1 MAVPPMQCSFLGRA
15 FPQPVRGP
23 PRGGGSPRDFKGLA
37 CCSVLARPSLWCP
50 PVDIPRTKKPRRQPW
65 ILAGLGVVA
74 LVGVTVGLSQ
84 LRSAAPTVERGSVW
98 LDTVKRGP
106 MLRQVK
112 GAGTLVPE
120 HSRWLTADTA
130 GRVERIHVRPG
141 APVEPDTLLMEL
153 SNPDVQLQALE
164 AERQLASA
172 EAELIALR
180 TTLETQRISQEA
192 TLASLEAEAAHA
204 GRQAEATVAL
214 LDRSFVPTLEAQQTK
229 EKAGE
234 LGTRLSLERKRL
246 AVLTSSTRE
255 QLAAQQGQIERLKA
269 VARFRRT
276 QVESMQVRAGEAGVL
291 TELPLELGQWVTP
304 GTVLAKVVKP
314 ERLKAELRIAET
326 QARDI
331 QIGQRAQVDTRNGV
345 VEGVVARV
353 APAAS
358 QGTVRVEITLP
369 GELPRGAR
377 PDLTVEGTVELERL
391 GEVLSVGR
399 PAGAQPHSTMALF
412 RLLPGSDEAVRVPVQ
427 LGRGSVNSIEVVQ
440 GLTEGDQVVLS
451 DMTAWD
457 AVDRVRVR

>member
-1 MAVPPMQCSFLGRA
+1 
-15 FPQPVRGP
+15 
-23 PRGGGSPRDFKGLA
+23 
-37 CCSVLARPSLWCP
+37 
-50 PVDIPRTKKPRRQPW
+50 VDIPRTRKPNRKPW
-65 ILAGLGVVA
+65 IFGAAGVVA
-74 LVGVTVGLSQ
+74 LVAVTLGLSQ
-84 LRSAAPTVERGSVW
+84 LRAAAPTVERGSVW
-98 LDTVKRGP
+98 MDIVKRGP

-120 HSRWLTADTA
+120 YIRWLTADTA

-141 APVEPDTLLMEL
+141 APVQPDTLLMEL

-172 EAELIALR
+172 EAQLIALR
-180 TTLETQRISQEA
+180 TDMETQRISQEA
-192 TLASLEAEAAHA
+192 AIATLETDAASA
-204 GRQAEATVAL
+204 GRLAQATVAL
-214 LDRSFVPTLEAQQTK
+214 LDRSFVPTLEAQQTR

-234 LGTRLSLERKRL
+234 LSVRLELERKRL
-246 AVLTSSTRE
+246 AVLQGSTRE

-276 QVESMQVRAGEAGVL
+276 QVESMQVKAGEAGVL

-331 QIGQRAQVDTRNGV
+331 QVGQRAQVDTRNGV
-345 VEGVVARV
+345 VEGTVSRI

-358 QGTVRVEITLP
+358 QGTVRVEVTLP
-369 GELPRGAR
+369 DELPKGAR

-391 GEVLSVGR
+391 GDVLFVGR
-399 PAGAQPHSTMALF
+399 PAGAQPNSTVSLF
-412 RLLPGSDEAVRVPVQ
+412 RLQPGSDEALRIPVQ

>member
-1 MAVPPMQCSFLGRA
+1 LESF
-15 FPQPVRGP
+15 PVLAR
-23 PRGGGSPRDFKGLA
+23 RSLKGLA
-37 CCSVLARPSLWCP
+37 
-50 PVDIPRTKKPRRQPW
+50 VDIPRTRKPNRKPW
-65 ILAGLGVVA
+65 IFGT
-74 LVGVTVGLSQ
+74 VGVAALAAVTLGLSQ
-84 LRSAAPTVERGSVW
+84 LRAAAPTVERGSVW
-98 LDTVKRGP
+98 LDSVKRGP

-112 GAGTLVPE
+112 GAGTLIPE
-120 HSRWLTADTA
+120 YIRWLTADTA

-141 APVEPDTLLMEL
+141 APVEADTLLMEL

-172 EAELIALR
+172 EAQLIALR
-180 TTLETQRISQEA
+180 TELETQRISQEA
-192 TLASLEAEAAHA
+192 ALASLEAEAANA
-204 GRQAEATVAL
+204 GRQAQATVVL
-214 LDRSFVPTLEAQQTK
+214 LDRSFVPTLEAQQTR
-229 EKAGE
+229 ERAGE
-234 LGTRLSLERKRL
+234 LNTRLALERRRL
-246 AVLTSSTRE
+246 AVLQGSTKE

-276 QVESMQVRAGEAGVL
+276 QVESMQVKAGEAGVL

-331 QIGQRAQVDTRNGV
+331 QVGQRAQVDTRNGV
-345 VEGVVARV
+345 VEGTVARV

-358 QGTVRVEITLP
+358 QGTVRVEVTLP
-369 GELPRGAR
+369 DELPKGAR

-391 GEVLSVGR
+391 GDVLFVGR
-399 PAGAQPHSTMALF
+399 PAGAQPNSTVSLF
-412 RLLPGSDEAVRVPVQ
+412 RLLPGSDEAVRIPVQ

>member
-1 MAVPPMQCSFLGRA
+1 M
-15 FPQPVRGP
+15 
-23 PRGGGSPRDFKGLA
+23 
-37 CCSVLARPSLWCP
+37 
-50 PVDIPRTKKPRRQPW
+50 PW
-65 ILAGLGVVA
+65 IFGALGVVVLA
-74 LVGVTVGLSQ
+74 GVTVGLSR
-84 LRSAAPTVERGSVW
+84 LRAAAPTVERGSVW
-98 LDTVKRGP
+98 MDTVKRGP

-120 HSRWLTADTA
+120 YIRWLTADTA

-141 APVEPDTLLMEL
+141 APVQPDTLLLEL

-172 EAELIALR
+172 EAQLIALR
-180 TTLETQRISQEA
+180 TQLETERISQEA
-192 TLASLEAEAAHA
+192 TITSLETESANA
-204 GRQAEATVAL
+204 GRQAQAAVAL
-214 LDRSFVPTLEAQQTK
+214 LDRSYVPTLEAQQTR

-234 LGTRLSLERKRL
+234 LSTRLELERKRL
-246 AVLTSSTRE
+246 AVLQASTRD
-255 QLAAQQGQIERLKA
+255 QLAAQQGQIDRLKA

-276 QVESMQVRAGEAGVL
+276 QVESMQVKAGEAGVL

-304 GTVLAKVVKP
+304 GTVLAKVVRP

-331 QIGQRAQVDTRNGV
+331 QVGQKAQVDTRNGV
-345 VEGVVARV
+345 VEGTVSRI

-358 QGTVRVEITLP
+358 QGTVKVEVTLP
-369 GELPRGAR
+369 DTLPKGAR

-391 GEVLSVGR
+391 GEVLSMGR
-399 PAGAQPHSTMALF
+399 PAGAQPNSTVSIF

-427 LGRGSVNSIEVVQ
+427 LGRGSVNAIEVVQ

>member
-1 MAVPPMQCSFLGRA
+1 M
-15 FPQPVRGP
+15 
-23 PRGGGSPRDFKGLA
+23 
-37 CCSVLARPSLWCP
+37 
-50 PVDIPRTKKPRRQPW
+50 DIPKKPKNRRKPW
-65 ILAGLGVVA
+65 VLMGLGV
-74 LVGVTVGLSQ
+74 LVLLGVTVGLSR
-84 LRSAAPTVERGSVW
+84 LRAAAPAVERGTVW

-106 MLRQVK
+106 MIRQVK
-112 GAGTLVPE
+112 GTGTLVPE
-120 HSRWLTADTA
+120 HIRWLTADTA

-141 APVEPDTLLMEL
+141 TPVEPGTMLLEL

-172 EAELIALR
+172 EAELISLR
-180 TTLETQRISQEA
+180 TDLETQRISQAATIA
-192 TLASLEAEAAHA
+192 TLETEAINAES
-204 GRQAEATVAL
+204 QAQATVAL
-214 LDRSFVPTLEAQQTK
+214 MDRSFVPKLEVQQVK
-229 EKAGE
+229 GKAGE
-234 LGTRLSLERKRL
+234 MVTRLNLERQRL
-246 AVLTSSTRE
+246 AVMQSSTRE
-255 QLAAQQGQIERLKA
+255 RLAAQQGQIERLKA

-276 QVESMQVRAGEAGVL
+276 QVESMQVKAGEGGVL
-291 TELPLELGQWVTP
+291 SELPLELGQWVTP

-331 QIGQRAQVDTRNGV
+331 QVGQRAEVDTRNGI
-345 VEGVVARV
+345 VEGTVARI

-358 QGTVRVEITLP
+358 QGTVRVEVMLT

-399 PAGAQPHSTMALF
+399 PAGAQPNATVSLF
-412 RLLPGSDEAVRVPVQ
+412 RLVQGSDEAVRVPVQ

-440 GLTEGDQVVLS
+440 GLGEGDQVVLS

-457 AVDRVRVR
+457 AVDRVRLR

>member
-1 MAVPPMQCSFLGRA
+1 
-15 FPQPVRGP
+15 
-23 PRGGGSPRDFKGLA
+23 
-37 CCSVLARPSLWCP
+37 
-50 PVDIPRTKKPRRQPW
+50 
-65 ILAGLGVVA
+65 
-74 LVGVTVGLSQ
+74 
-84 LRSAAPTVERGSVW
+84 
-98 LDTVKRGP
+98 

-120 HSRWLTADTA
+120 HIRWLTADTA

-141 APVEPDTLLMEL
+141 ASVEPDTLLLEL

-172 EAELIALR
+172 EAALIALR
-180 TTLETQRISQEA
+180 SELETERISQEA
-192 TLASLEAEAAHA
+192 AIATLEAEFANAA
-204 GRQAEATVAL
+204 RQAEANGALVERDIVAR
-214 LDRSFVPTLEAQQTK
+214 LDVQQASD
-229 EKAGE
+229 KASE
-234 LGTRLSLERKRL
+234 LSTRLTLSRKRL
-246 AVLTSSTRE
+246 GVLQASTRE
-255 QLAAQQGQIERLKA
+255 QLTAQQGQIERLKA

-276 QVESMQVRAGEAGVL
+276 QVESMQVKAGDAGVL

-331 QIGQRAQVDTRNGV
+331 QVGQRAQVDTRNTV
-345 VEGVVARV
+345 VEGVVARI

-358 QGTVRVEITLP
+358 QGTVRVEVRLP
-369 GELPRGAR
+369 DELPRGLR

-391 GEVLSVGR
+391 GQVLSMGR
-399 PAGAQPHSTMALF
+399 PAGAQPNSTVTLF

-427 LGRGSVNSIEVVQ
+427 LGRSSVNSIEVVQ
-440 GLTEGDQVVLS
+440 GLGEGDQVILS

-457 AVDRVRVR
+457 AVERVRLQ

>member
-1 MAVPPMQCSFLGRA
+1 
-15 FPQPVRGP
+15 
-23 PRGGGSPRDFKGLA
+23 
-37 CCSVLARPSLWCP
+37 
-50 PVDIPRTKKPRRQPW
+50 VDIPRTRKPNRKPW
-65 ILAGLGVVA
+65 IFGAAGLLT
-74 LVGVTVGLSQ
+74 LVGVTWGLSQ
-84 LRSAAPTVERGSVW
+84 LRAAAPTVERGSVW

-120 HSRWLTADTA
+120 YIRWLTADTA

-141 APVEPDTLLMEL
+141 APVEPETLLLEL

-180 TTLETQRISQEA
+180 TQLETQRISQEA
-192 TLASLEAEAAHA
+192 ALASLEAEAAHA
-204 GRQAEATVAL
+204 GRQAQATVAL
-214 LDRSFVPTLEAQQTK
+214 LDRAFVPTLEAQQTR
-229 EKAGE
+229 ERAGE
-234 LGTRLSLERKRL
+234 LSVRLDLERKRL
-246 AVLTSSTRE
+246 TVLQASTRD
-255 QLAAQQGQIERLKA
+255 QLAAQLGQIERLKA

-331 QIGQRAQVDTRNGV
+331 QVGQRAQVDTRNGV
-345 VEGVVARV
+345 VEGQVSRV

-358 QGTVRVEITLP
+358 QGTVRVEVALP
-369 GELPRGAR
+369 EQLPRGAR

-391 GEVLSVGR
+391 GDVLFVGR
-399 PAGAQPHSTMALF
+399 PAGAQPNSTMSLF
-412 RLLPGSDEAVRVPVQ
+412 RLQPDSDEAVRIPVQ

>member
-1 MAVPPMQCSFLGRA
+1 M
-15 FPQPVRGP
+15 
-23 PRGGGSPRDFKGLA
+23 
-37 CCSVLARPSLWCP
+37 
-50 PVDIPRTKKPRRQPW
+50 DIPRTRKPNRKPL
-65 ILAGLGVVA
+65 IYGALGAIV
-74 LVGVTVGLSQ
+74 LVGITVGLSQ
-84 LRSAAPTVERGSVW
+84 LRAAAPSVERGSVW

-120 HSRWLTADTA
+120 HIRWLTADTA

-141 APVEPDTLLMEL
+141 APVQPDTLLMEL

-172 EAELIALR
+172 EAQLIALR
-180 TTLETQRISQEA
+180 TELETQRISQEA
-192 TLASLEAEAAHA
+192 AIATLEAESANA
-204 GRQAEATVAL
+204 GRMATATVAL
-214 LDRSFVPTLEAQQTK
+214 LDRAYVPTLEAQQAS

-234 LGTRLSLERKRL
+234 LKVRLELERRRL
-246 AVLTSSTRE
+246 GVLQSSTRE

-276 QVESMQVRAGEAGVL
+276 QVESMQVKAGEAGVL

-304 GTVLAKVVKP
+304 GMVLAKVVKP

-331 QIGQRAQVDTRNGV
+331 QVGQRAQVDTRNGV
-345 VEGVVARV
+345 VDGTVSRV

-358 QGTVRVEITLP
+358 QGTVRVEVSLP
-369 GELPRGAR
+369 AELPRGAR

-391 GEVLSVGR
+391 GDVLSVGR
-399 PAGAQPHSTMALF
+399 PAGAQPNSTVSLF

>member
-1 MAVPPMQCSFLGRA
+1 LEFVQA
-15 FPQPVRGP
+15 
-23 PRGGGSPRDFKGLA
+23 
-37 CCSVLARPSLWCP
+37 LARPSLMEP
-50 PVDIPRTKKPRRQPW
+50 FVDIPRTRKPNRKPW
-65 ILAGLGVVA
+65 IFGAAGLLT
-74 LVGVTVGLSQ
+74 LVGVTWGLSQ
-84 LRSAAPTVERGSVW
+84 LRAAAPTVERGSVW

-120 HSRWLTADTA
+120 HIRWLTADTA

-141 APVEPDTLLMEL
+141 APVQPDTLLLEL

-180 TTLETQRISQEA
+180 TQLETQHISQEA
-192 TLASLEAEAAHA
+192 ALASLETESANA
-204 GRQAEATVAL
+204 GRQAQATVAL
-214 LDRSFVPTLEAQQTK
+214 LDRAFVPTLEAQQAR

-234 LGTRLSLERKRL
+234 LTIRLELERKRL
-246 AVLTSSTRE
+246 SVLQASTRE

-276 QVESMQVRAGEAGVL
+276 QVESMQVKAGEAGVL

-331 QIGQRAQVDTRNGV
+331 QVGQRAQVDTRNGI
-345 VEGVVARV
+345 VEGQVSRV

-358 QGTVRVEITLP
+358 QGTVRVEVTLP
-369 GELPRGAR
+369 EQLPKGAR

-391 GEVLSVGR
+391 GDVLFVGR
-399 PAGAQPHSTMALF
+399 PAGAQPNSTMLLF
-412 RLLPGSDEAVRVPVQ
+412 RLMPDSDEAVRIPVQ

>member
-1 MAVPPMQCSFLGRA
+1 M
-15 FPQPVRGP
+15 
-23 PRGGGSPRDFKGLA
+23 
-37 CCSVLARPSLWCP
+37 
-50 PVDIPRTKKPRRQPW
+50 DIPRTRKPNRKPW
-65 ILAGLGVVA
+65 IFGAAGLLT
-74 LVGVTVGLSQ
+74 LVGVTWGLSQ
-84 LRSAAPTVERGSVW
+84 LRAAAPTVERGSVW

-120 HSRWLTADTA
+120 YIRWLTADTA

-141 APVEPDTLLMEL
+141 APVEPETLLLEL

-180 TTLETQRISQEA
+180 TQLETQRISQEA
-192 TLASLEAEAAHA
+192 ALASLEAEAAHA
-204 GRQAEATVAL
+204 GRQAQATVAL
-214 LDRSFVPTLEAQQTK
+214 LDRAFVPTLEAQQTR
-229 EKAGE
+229 ERAGE
-234 LGTRLSLERKRL
+234 LSVRLDLERKRL
-246 AVLTSSTRE
+246 TVLQASTRD
-255 QLAAQQGQIERLKA
+255 QLAAQLGQIERLKA

-276 QVESMQVRAGEAGVL
+276 QVESMQVKAGEAGVL

-331 QIGQRAQVDTRNGV
+331 QVGQRAQVDTRNGV
-345 VEGVVARV
+345 VEGQVSRV

-358 QGTVRVEITLP
+358 QGTVRVEVALP
-369 GELPRGAR
+369 EQLPRGAR

-391 GEVLSVGR
+391 GDVLFVGR
-399 PAGAQPHSTMALF
+399 PAGAQPNSTMSLF
-412 RLLPGSDEAVRVPVQ
+412 RLQPDSDEAVRIPVQ

>member
-1 MAVPPMQCSFLGRA
+1 M
-15 FPQPVRGP
+15 
-23 PRGGGSPRDFKGLA
+23 
-37 CCSVLARPSLWCP
+37 
-50 PVDIPRTKKPRRQPW
+50 DIPKKPKTRRKPW
-65 ILAGLGVVA
+65 LLAGLGV
-74 LVGVTVGLSQ
+74 LVLIGVTVGLSR
-84 LRSAAPTVERGSVW
+84 LRAAAPSVERGTVW

-106 MLRQVK
+106 MIRQVK

-120 HSRWLTADTA
+120 HIRWLTADTA

-141 APVEPDTLLMEL
+141 TPVEPGTLLLEL

-172 EAELIALR
+172 EAELISLR
-180 TTLETQRISQEA
+180 TNLETQRISQAATIATLETEA
-192 TLASLEAEAAHA
+192 TNAES
-204 GRQAEATVAL
+204 QAQATVAL
-214 LDRSFVPTLEAQQTK
+214 MDRSFVPKLELQQVKGRADEMT
-229 EKAGE
+229 
-234 LGTRLSLERKRL
+234 TRLNLERQRL
-246 AVLTSSTRE
+246 AVLQSSTRE

-276 QVESMQVRAGEAGVL
+276 QVESMQVKAGESGVL
-291 TELPLELGQWVTP
+291 SELPLELGQWVTP

-331 QIGQRAQVDTRNGV
+331 QVGQRAEVDTRNGV
-345 VEGVVARV
+345 VEGVVARI

-358 QGTVRVEITLP
+358 QGTVRVEVSLT

-391 GEVLSVGR
+391 GEVLSMGR
-399 PAGAQPHSTMALF
+399 PAGAQPNATVSLF
-412 RLLPGSDEAVRVPVQ
+412 KLVAGSDEAVRVPVQ

-440 GLTEGDQVVLS
+440 GLAEGDQVVLS

-457 AVDRVRVR
+457 AVDRVRLR

>member
-1 MAVPPMQCSFLGRA
+1 
-15 FPQPVRGP
+15 RG
-23 PRGGGSPRDFKGLA
+23 
-37 CCSVLARPSLWCP
+37 
-50 PVDIPRTKKPRRQPW
+50 T
-65 ILAGLGVVA
+65 
-74 LVGVTVGLSQ
+74 
-84 LRSAAPTVERGSVW
+84 VW
-98 LDTVKRGP
+98 LDTVNRGP
-106 MLRQVK
+106 MIRQVK

-120 HSRWLTADTA
+120 YIRWLTADTA

-141 APVEPDTLLMEL
+141 TPVEPGTLLIEL

-180 TTLETQRISQEA
+180 TNLETQRISQAASIATLETEA
-192 TLASLEAEAAHA
+192 TNAEN
-204 GRQAEATVAL
+204 QAQATVAL
-214 LDRSFVPTLEAQQTK
+214 MDRSFVPKLEVEQVK
-229 EKAGE
+229 GRAGE
-234 LGTRLSLERKRL
+234 MTTRLGLERQRL
-246 AVLTSSTRE
+246 AVIQSSTRE

-276 QVESMQVRAGEAGVL
+276 QVESMQVKAGEGGVL
-291 TELPLELGQWVTP
+291 SELPLELGQWVTP

-331 QIGQRAQVDTRNGV
+331 QVGQRAEVDTRNGI
-345 VEGVVARV
+345 VEGTVARI

-358 QGTVRVEITLP
+358 QGTVRVEVMLT
-369 GELPRGAR
+369 GELPKGAR

-391 GEVLSVGR
+391 GQVLSMGR
-399 PAGAQPHSTMALF
+399 PAGAQPNATLSLF
-412 RLLPGSDEAVRVPVQ
+412 KLVPGSDEAVRVPVQ

-440 GLTEGDQVVLS
+440 GLAEGDQVVLS

-457 AVDRVRVR
+457 AVDRVRLR

>member
-1 MAVPPMQCSFLGRA
+1 
-15 FPQPVRGP
+15 
-23 PRGGGSPRDFKGLA
+23 
-37 CCSVLARPSLWCP
+37 
-50 PVDIPRTKKPRRQPW
+50 VDIPRTRKPNRKPY
-65 ILAGLGVVA
+65 IYGAIGVLALAGVTLGM
-74 LVGVTVGLSQ
+74 SR
-84 LRSAAPTVERGSVW
+84 LRAAAPTVEKGSVW
-98 LDTVKRGP
+98 MDTVKRGP

-120 HSRWLTADTA
+120 YIRWLTADTA

-141 APVEPDTLLMEL
+141 APVQPDTLLLEL

-172 EAELIALR
+172 EALLIALR
-180 TTLETQRISQEA
+180 TELETERISQEA
-192 TLASLEAEAAHA
+192 AIATLEADAANA
-204 GRQAEATVAL
+204 GRQAQATVAL
-214 LDRSFVPTLEAQQTK
+214 LDRSYVPTLEAQQTK
-229 EKAGE
+229 ERAGE
-234 LGTRLSLERKRL
+234 LSLRLELARKRL
-246 AVLTSSTRE
+246 VVLQASTRE

-291 TELPLELGQWVTP
+291 TDLPLELGQWVTP

-331 QIGQRAQVDTRNGV
+331 QVGQKAQVDTRNGV
-345 VEGVVARV
+345 VEGTVARV

-369 GELPRGAR
+369 DELPRGAR

-391 GEVLSVGR
+391 PDVLSVGR
-399 PAGAQPHSTMALF
+399 PAGAQPNSRVSLF
-412 RLLPGSDEAVRVPVQ
+412 RVMPGSDEAVRVPVQ
-427 LGRGSVNSIEVVQ
+427 LGRGSVNAIEVVQ

-457 AVDRVRVR
+457 AVERVRVR